1 MRRSAGGQEPILG
14 GTCGQRTLSK
24 CLVPFSMKGFFAL
37 LLLLLLLLLAV
48 VSAAATSAD
57 HAAVRFSAAIQ
68 LGDFAAVKQLSQA
81 SGFNASA
88 TIIDRFGRPSSPI
101 EAALNALQR
110 FLAVVAAKGFGR
122 VPPGVAGAAITSH
135 LSIISLLAK
144 HSTANVTTACPLRLA
159 THYRI
164 FPAMLNIIDAAPDSG
179 LSCILQRDLHGR
191 TLVHVA
197 AASKAAGL
205 SSLLNPS
212 HSLHHSHPEHH
223 QSYEL
228 LMSTLRLRRPVSHPA
243 SSLIRAA
250 TLPVMNSNLAAHE
263 LDIFIR
269 LSFLTSHHLDI
280 RDNLGR
286 TALHV
291 AASCAHARAAQRL
304 IDGGADVNARD
315 SAMRSALHVACSN
328 HAVEVAQ
335 CLVQHGADLNAQD
348 MDGNTALHLSAIN
361 FDGAT
366 FELLFLHGA
375 NAEILNNLNQT
386 ACASAQRHIG
396 PDLLMFQ
403 NLCGSSA
410 FAQNNSCAHGV
421 STVFADASS
430 GGWGPATA
438 QPPEPSLSCPFE
450 VVDVHSNMSAST
462 FLSSFVSLQRPVII
476 KGLGLRTLAAHLW
489 TKATFAQR
497 WGSLNVTVS
506 AVPHAQSYGQASYI
520 MPLEVF
526 MKLHMNGSNSS
537 GAYVFDGNVLD
548 AEPELRSECPPP
560 PVLHGTRVV
569 LSQFFVGDAGTGSFP
584 HFHGHALNVLV
595 HGQKQWFFFPP
606 NHAHFNVK
614 SIGHWIKE
622 DWGSISKRKDAAQR
636 AGAAMCAQDAGDAV
650 YVPQY
655 WGHAVYNTA
664 PSIGVAY
671 EFDV

>member
-1 MRRSAGGQEPILG
+1 M
-14 GTCGQRTLSK
+14 
-24 CLVPFSMKGFFAL
+24 FSMKGCAG
-37 LLLLLLLLLAV
+37 LLLLLLALV
-48 VSAAATSAD
+48 RAAATSAD
-57 HAAVRFSAAIQ
+57 HAAPRLYAAIQ

-110 FLAVVAAKGFGR
+110 FLAVLAAKGFGR
-122 VPPGVAGAAITSH
+122 GPPGAAGAAITSH
-135 LSIISLLAK
+135 LSIISLLTK
-144 HSTANVTTACPLRLA
+144 HSTANVTTACHLRLA
-159 THYRI
+159 AHYRI
-164 FPAMLNIIDAAPDSG
+164 FPAMLNIIDASADSG
-179 LSCILQRDLHGR
+179 LSCILQRDVHGR
-191 TLVHVA
+191 TLLHVA

-212 HSLHHSHPEHH
+212 HSLHHCHPEHH

-243 SSLIRAA
+243 SSLFHAA

-263 LDIFIR
+263 LDILIR
-269 LSFLTSHHLDI
+269 HSFLTSHHLDI

-291 AASCAHARAAQRL
+291 AASCAHALAARRL
-304 IDGGADVNARD
+304 TEGGADINARD
-315 SAMRSALHVACSN
+315 LAMRSALHVACSN
-328 HAVEVAQ
+328 RAVEVAQ
-335 CLVQHGADLNAQD
+335 YLLQHGADVNAQD
-348 MDGNTALHLSAIN
+348 MDGNTALHLSAVN
-361 FDGAT
+361 FDVAT
-366 FELLFLHGA
+366 LELLLLHGA
-375 NAEILNNLNQT
+375 NAEILNSRNQT
-386 ACASAQRHIG
+386 ACASAQRHLG

-403 NLCGSSA
+403 NLCDSSA
-410 FAQNNSCAHGV
+410 FAQNNSCPAPIQGV
-421 STVFADASS
+421 SAAFADASS

-450 VVDVHSNMSAST
+450 VIDVHSNMSASM

-476 KGLGLRTLAAHLW
+476 KGLGLRTLAADLW
-489 TKATFAQR
+489 TKAAFARR

-506 AVPHAQSYGQASYI
+506 AVPHAQSYGQASHR
-520 MPLEVF
+520 MPVDVF

-548 AEPELRSECPPP
+548 AEPQLRSECPPP

-569 LSQFFVGDAGTGSFP
+569 LSQFFIGDAGTGSFP

-595 HGQKQWFFFPP
+595 HGQKQWHFFPP

-614 SIGHWIKE
+614 SIGRWIKE
-622 DWGSISKRKDAAQR
+622 DWGSISTRKDAAQR
-636 AGAAMCAQDAGDAV
+636 AGVAMCAQEAGDAV